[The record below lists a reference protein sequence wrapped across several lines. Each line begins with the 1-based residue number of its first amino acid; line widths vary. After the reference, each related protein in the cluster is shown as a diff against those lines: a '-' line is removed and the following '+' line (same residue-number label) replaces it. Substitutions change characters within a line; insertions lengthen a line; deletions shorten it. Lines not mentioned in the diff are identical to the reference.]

1 MPGRQDDGVVG
12 LTRRRWNTGKRRRG
26 KAGGQ
31 PGNDPKRDT
40 GTSERKGFL
49 AAPAED
55 ERVTALET
63 HDLLS
68 IFSELADQIVNV
80 PLMRRGL
87 AAAFPGGM
95 ELGAIGG
102 KLEDASVDKFIVDDD
117 VGSAQGMDRHEGQ
130 EARIARTGTDQ
141 PHFSRRELG
150 KRWER
155 RRQTIHTPK
164 PTILV
169 ACKAEPQC

>member
-40 GTSERKGFL
+40 GTSERQGFL

-55 ERVTALET
+55 EGVTALET

-68 IFSELADQIVNV
+68 IFSELADQIVDV
-80 PLMRRGL
+80 PLMCRGL

-95 ELGAIGG
+95 ELGAIAA
-102 KLEDASVDKFIVDDD
+102 KPP
-117 VGSAQGMDRHEGQ
+117 DR
-130 EARIARTGTDQ
+130 AR
-141 PHFSRRELG
+141 
-150 KRWER
+150 
-155 RRQTIHTPK
+155 
-164 PTILV
+164 
-169 ACKAEPQC
+169 